1 MSSYEF
7 ARQRL
12 LNTVC
17 WLSIS
22 LFSVFASAAENR
34 AADPDLRILHE
45 RLAQMSMQGDIDA
58 KAVKGYM
65 ASQQGDGSWADINYD
80 DRALTFWQPQTHV
93 SRLLDMA
100 RAYRRG
106 DSPLHG
112 DEKLKSSVF
121 AAFDYWMKKDPRGRN
136 WFHNQIGV
144 PRQMLQVLFV
154 LESELSPER
163 MKAGLKILKRAAIRG
178 TGQNL
183 VWLAQIVAGRACL
196 IGDAELCAKAYKAIS
211 DEIRITTKEGIQP
224 DMSFHQHGAQLYNG
238 GYGMG
243 FGNDGAQFARMLR
256 GTRFAFPPEK
266 IDILSRY
273 ILDGQQWMF
282 RGIHMDY
289 SVHGRAITRTD
300 VSASGM
306 IAGCEDMAK
315 LDTPERAKFLAFA
328 RTLKG
333 ENEPAAALAG
343 NKHFWRSDYMM
354 HRRAGYNAS
363 VRVAS
368 KRVKRSEVVNSENLK
383 GDHLS
388 DGLTYIYR
396 RGDEYTN
403 IFPLWDW
410 RKLPGTTCLQGD
422 RPFSPG
428 GAGKRTFAGGVSDG
442 AYGCAACDFEND
454 GVTAKKAWFY
464 FDKEFVCL
472 GAGIACAAE
481 DPVVTSVNQCLLKGA
496 VTACDAGGTR
506 TISKGSRALDA
517 ARWVHHDGVG
527 YVFRGELAVH
537 LENETR
543 KGTWRSIS
551 KFQKPDEVSGD
562 VFCLWIDHGA
572 KPSAKSYQYVV
583 VPGIA
588 AGEMDRYLE
597 QSQVEVVAN
606 TPELQAV
613 RHKGLGIAQIAF
625 YRAGRVAAA
634 PLSIASDR
642 PCLLMVRELGDGVR
656 LAVSNPESQPLE
668 VNIELGRQFSGE
680 GCQWDAKQGITR
692 VRVTLPDGGLAGSSI
707 VRNLTKAL

>member
-7 ARQRL
+7 APHRL
-12 LNTVC
+12 SQIVY

-22 LFSVFASAAENR
+22 LLAVFASAAESR
-34 AADPDLRILHE
+34 GVDPDLQILHD
-45 RLAQMSMQGDIDA
+45 RLSQMSMQGDIDA
-58 KAVKGYM
+58 KAVRGCM
-65 ASQQGDGSWADINYD
+65 ESQQPDGSWADINYED
-80 DRALTFWQPQTHV
+80 PALTFWQPQTHV
-93 SRLLDMA
+93 VRLLDMA
-100 RAYRRG
+100 RAYRRA

-154 LESELSPER
+154 LEPELSPER
-163 MKAGLKILKRAAIRG
+163 MKAGLKILKRASIRG

-183 VWLAQIVAGRACL
+183 VWLAEITAARACL
-196 IGDAELCAKAYKAIS
+196 IGDAELCAKAFKAIS

-243 FGNDGAQFARMLR
+243 FANDSAQFARMLR
-256 GTRFAFPPEK
+256 GTRFAFPQEK

-315 LDTPERAKFLAFA
+315 LDTPDRAKFLAFA

-333 ENEPAAALAG
+333 EDEPGAALTG

-354 HRRAGYNAS
+354 HRRPGYNAS

-368 KRVKRSEVVNSENLK
+368 KRVKRTEVVNGENLK

-428 GAGKRTFAGGVSDG
+428 GAGKKTFAGGVSDG
-442 AYGCAACDFEND
+442 TYGCAAFDFEND

-472 GAGIACAAE
+472 GAGITCAAE
-481 DPVVTSVNQCLLKGA
+481 NAVVTSVNQCLLKGD
-496 VTACDAGGTR
+496 VTARDAGGTM
-506 TISKGSRALDA
+506 TIAKGSRALDGARGCITMAWDTFSA
-517 ARWVHHDGVG
+517 AIRRFFWKTRRGRGHGRASANSRNPMRSRATFSACG
-527 YVFRGELAVH
+527 STMASSPRRKTMSTLLFREL
-537 LENETR
+537 
-543 KGTWRSIS
+543 
-551 KFQKPDEVSGD
+551 
-562 VFCLWIDHGA
+562 
-572 KPSAKSYQYVV
+572 PSAKWIDTSSNR
-583 VPGIA
+583 PSKSSATRRKCRPFGIENSASRRLHFIGRDGCRRPHEHCQRYALPAHGARNGRYAA
-588 AGEMDRYLE
+588 AGSLESREPAARRDPRTGPQTRWRRLPVGREERRYPP
-597 QSQVEVVAN
+597 S
-606 TPELQAV
+606 PYPPRR
-613 RHKGLGIAQIAF
+613 RH
-625 YRAGRVAAA
+625 
-634 PLSIASDR
+634 
-642 PCLLMVRELGDGVR
+642 
-656 LAVSNPESQPLE
+656 
-668 VNIELGRQFSGE
+668 GRQQHRTQFDE
-680 GCQWDAKQGITR
+680 G
-692 VRVTLPDGGLAGSSI
+692 S
-707 VRNLTKAL
+707 